1 MAGGSVRA
9 QMVRSRQVLR
19 IFIGKTRAG
28 RNQWLSCSPGLLL
41 MSFSVLCVGQEVLL
55 QPRVFNSPFQRAG
68 VINCTLCPCNKVIY
82 LYLHL
87 SSPLLGIAKNFSA
100 RSLALSQP
108 EISLITELKSSCSA
122 SNWFFH
128 CPACLELPKI
138 SLFGWEYFLFDE
150 LSRESRSCSP
160 KSCSAQPLLLPQ
172 NSAARTK
179 EAGWAHEDVFGAV
192 WVHLPVFAPRETQRS
207 HFSPG
212 GSDFSQSC
220 LAFHL

>member
-1 MAGGSVRA
+1 MGALSYDFPVKTPCFTDPLGGLELPRGFVLSAQRNIAESWAHAGLGLPNLFYPSKSHMAGGSVRA
-9 QMVRSRQVLR
+9 QMVRSRQVLG

-87 SSPLLGIAKNFSA
+87 STPLLGIAKNFSA

-108 EISLITELKSSCSA
+108 EISLITELKSSYSA
-122 SNWFFH
+122 SN
-128 CPACLELPKI
+128 
-138 SLFGWEYFLFDE
+138 
-150 LSRESRSCSP
+150 
-160 KSCSAQPLLLPQ
+160 
-172 NSAARTK
+172 
-179 EAGWAHEDVFGAV
+179 
-192 WVHLPVFAPRETQRS
+192 
-207 HFSPG
+207 
-212 GSDFSQSC
+212 
-220 LAFHL
+220 